1 MSSKSKFNIKDSVN
15 NATQKF
21 YNLSKQIM
29 SDRSNLG
36 TTLIWIVIVLLF
48 ILFVVYVHNVKYSL
62 QYKRCGT
69 SCSGANT
76 NCNLSTIYTRNSEFA
91 SSLSPINKNSPQCL
105 FFLRD
110 YYILTAFN
118 CCSGGN
124 YKNDY
129 VGLCNLIAVISQGV
143 RCLDFEVYSLN
154 NQPVVA
160 TSSSPMY
167 STCYK
172 ESYNSIP
179 FGDVMT
185 TIESYAYSNS
195 TCPNPTDPII
205 MHLRIKSANC
215 TMLDNLADVLEK
227 FDVLLLGPTFSYEFN
242 GNNLGSVPLLTF
254 SGVNNPSKQ
263 GKIIIIVDQMTNGII
278 TAIMNSKMWEYV
290 NMVSGSTF
298 MQIVPNSTLES
309 ESDLNNFIQYNM
321 TNMSMVIPDSGSNPA
336 NPNFLLSQLTG
347 CQMCAMRWQLPDINL
362 QLCTTSCI
370 STSIDPT
377 TNTNTTGVNTCFNSA
392 GFAFVLK
399 PSNLRYIPTTYD
411 VSSADPSLSY
421 APMIQTTQTGVP
433 NTSFT
438 YNY

>member
-1 MSSKSKFNIKDSVN
+1 MSSKINIKDTVN
-15 NATQKF
+15 NATQKV
-21 YNLSKQIM
+21 YNLSKQII

-36 TTLIWIVIVLLF
+36 TTLIWILIIL
-48 ILFVVYVHNVKYSL
+48 LFVVFIVYVNNVKNNL
-62 QYKRCGT
+62 QYKSCGS

-76 NCNLSTIYTRNSEFA
+76 NCNLATIYNRNSDFA
-91 SSLSPINKNSPQCL
+91 SKIAPINANSPQCL

-129 VGLCNLIAVISQGV
+129 VGVCNLIAVISQGV
-143 RCLDFEVYSLN
+143 RCLDFEIYSLK
-154 NQPVVA
+154 NQPIVA
-160 TSSSPMY
+160 TSSSPLY
-167 STCYK
+167 ATCYK
-172 ESYNSIP
+172 ESYNSVS

-185 TIESYAYSNS
+185 TIQSYAFSNS

-215 TMLDNLADVLEK
+215 TMMDNLATILENY
-227 FDVLLLGPTFSYEFN
+227 DSVLLGSAFSYEFN
-242 GNNLGSVPLLTF
+242 GNNLGSMPLLMF
-254 SGVNNPSKQ
+254 SGVNTPSKQ
-263 GKIIIIVDQMTNGII
+263 GKIIIIVDQMDNAII
-278 TAIMNSKMWEYV
+278 TAIMNSKLWEYV

-298 MQIVPNSTLES
+298 MQIIPNTTLES
-309 ESDLNNFIQYNM
+309 ESDLNDFIQYNM
-321 TNMSMVIPDSGSNPA
+321 TNMTMVIPDSGGNPS

-370 STSIDPT
+370 STSIDPSN
-377 TNTNTTGVNTCFNSA
+377 NTNPSGINTCFNQV

-399 PSNLRYIPTTYD
+399 PSNLRYVPTTID
-411 VSSADPSLSY
+411 VSAADPSLSY
-421 APMIQTTQTGVP
+421 YPIYNNVTFGSQTITTV
-433 NTSFT
+433 T
-438 YNY
+438 

>member
-1 MSSKSKFNIKDSVN
+1 MSSKMNIKDTVN
-15 NATQKF
+15 NATQKV

-36 TTLIWIVIVLLF
+36 TTLIWIIIILLF
-48 ILFVVYVHNVKYSL
+48 IVFVSYVHNVKNNL
-62 QYKRCGT
+62 QYKRCGS
-69 SCSGANT
+69 SCTQSNT
-76 NCNLSTIYTRNSEFA
+76 NCNLATVYNRNSEFA
-91 SSLSPINKNSPQCL
+91 SKITPINSSSPQCKL
-105 FFLRD
+105 FLRD

-143 RCLDFEVYSLN
+143 RCLDFEIYSLN
-154 NQPVVA
+154 NQPIVA

-167 STCYK
+167 PTCYK

-205 MHLRIKSANC
+205 IHLRIKSANC
-215 TMLDNLADVLEK
+215 TMMDNLANVLENY
-227 FDVLLLGPTFSYEFN
+227 DTLLLGPAFSYEFN
-242 GNNLGSVPLLTF
+242 GNNLGSMPLLMF

-263 GKIIIIVDQMTNGII
+263 GKIIIIVDQMDNAII
-278 TAIMNSKMWEYV
+278 TAIMNSKLWEYV

-298 MQIVPNSTLES
+298 MQIVPNNILES
-309 ESDLNNFIQYNM
+309 ESDLNDFIQYNM
-321 TNMSMVIPDSGSNPA
+321 TNMTMVIPDSGGNPS

-370 STSIDPT
+370 STSIDPN
-377 TNTNTTGVNTCFNSA
+377 TNTNPSGINTCFNQV

-411 VSSADPSLSY
+411 VSAADPSLSY
-421 APMIQTTQTGVP
+421 YP
-433 NTSFT
+433 NTNT
-438 YNY
+438 YTFASSTISGPG

>member
-1 MSSKSKFNIKDSVN
+1 MSTKSKFNIKDSVN
-15 NATQKF
+15 NATQNV
-21 YNLSKQIM
+21 YNLSKQIL

-69 SCSGANT
+69 SCIGANT
-76 NCNLSTIYTRNSEFA
+76 NCNLGTIYNRNSEFA
-91 SSLSPINKNSPQCL
+91 SKITSINQNSPQCL

-185 TIESYAYSNS
+185 TIENYAYSNS

-215 TMLDNLADVLEK
+215 TMLDNLADVFEK
-227 FDVLLLGPTFSYEFN
+227 FDTLLLGPAFSYEFN
-242 GNNLGSVPLLTF
+242 GNNLGSMPLLMF
-254 SGVNNPSKQ
+254 SGANNPSKQ

-278 TAIMNSKMWEYV
+278 TAIMNSKIWEYV

-298 MQIVPNSTLES
+298 MQIVSNTTLES

-321 TNMSMVIPDSGSNPA
+321 TNMSMVIPDSGGNPS

-347 CQMCAMRWQLPDINL
+347 CQMCAMRWQLSDINL
-362 QLCTTSCI
+362 ELCTTSCI

-377 TNTNTTGVNTCFNSA
+377 TNTNTNGVNTCFNSA

-399 PSNLRYIPTTYD
+399 PSNLRYIPTTFD
-411 VSSADPSLSY
+411 VSDVDASLSY
-421 APMIQTTQTGVP
+421 GPNYYSQRFGQQTIDYIG
-433 NTSFT
+433 
-438 YNY
+438 

>member
-1 MSSKSKFNIKDSVN
+1 MSSKIKDTVN
-15 NATQKF
+15 NATQKV

-36 TTLIWIVIVLLF
+36 TTLIWIVIILLF
-48 ILFVVYVHNVKYSL
+48 ILFIAYVHNVKYSL
-62 QYKRCGT
+62 QYKRCGS
-69 SCSGANT
+69 SCTQTNT
-76 NCNLSTIYTRNSEFA
+76 DCNLATLYNRNSEFA
-91 SSLSPINKNSPQCL
+91 SKIAPINATSQQCSGN
-105 FFLRD
+105 LRD
-110 YYILTAFN
+110 YYILTAYN

-154 NQPVVA
+154 NQPIIA
-160 TSSSPMY
+160 TTSSPLY

-185 TIESYAYSNS
+185 TIQNYAYSNS

-215 TMLDNLADVLEK
+215 TMLNNLANIFEN
-227 FDVLLLGPTFSYEFN
+227 FDTLLLGPEFSYEFN
-242 GNNLGSVPLLTF
+242 GNNLGALPLLTF
-254 SGVNNPSKQ
+254 SGINNPSKQ
-263 GKIIIIVDQMTNGII
+263 GNIIIIVDQMTNGII
-278 TAIMNSKMWEYV
+278 TAIMNSKLWEYV

-298 MQIVPNSTLES
+298 MQIVQNSTLES
-309 ESDLNNFIQYNM
+309 ESDLNDFIQYNM
-321 TNMSMVIPDSGSNPA
+321 VNMTMVIPDSGGNPA

-370 STSIDPT
+370 STSIDPS
-377 TNTNTTGVNTCFNSA
+377 TNTNPSGINTCFNQV

-399 PSNLRYIPTTYD
+399 PSNLRYSPTTFD
-411 VSSADPSLSY
+411 VSAADPSLSY
-421 APMIQTTQTGVP
+421 YPTAHTVQVGTQ
-433 NTSFT
+433 SYT
-438 YNY
+438 YYN

>member
-1 MSSKSKFNIKDSVN
+1 MSTKSKFNIKDSVN
-15 NATQKF
+15 NATQNV

-69 SCSGANT
+69 SCIGANT
-76 NCNLSTIYTRNSEFA
+76 NCNLATIYNRNSEFA
-91 SSLSPINKNSPQCL
+91 SKITSINQNSPQCL

-167 STCYK
+167 SACYK

-185 TIESYAYSNS
+185 TIENYAYSNS

-215 TMLDNLADVLEK
+215 TMLDNLADVFEK
-227 FDVLLLGPTFSYEFN
+227 FNTLLLGPAFSYEFN
-242 GNNLGSVPLLTF
+242 GNNLGSMPLLMF
-254 SGVNNPSKQ
+254 SGANNPSKQ

-278 TAIMNSKMWEYV
+278 TAIMNTKIWEYV

-298 MQIVPNSTLES
+298 MQIVSNTTLES
-309 ESDLNNFIQYNM
+309 ESDLSNFIQYNM
-321 TNMSMVIPDSGSNPA
+321 TNMSMVIPDSGGNPS

-347 CQMCAMRWQLPDINL
+347 CQMCAMRWQLSDINL
-362 QLCTTSCI
+362 ELCTTSCI
-370 STSIDPT
+370 STSIDPA

-399 PSNLRYIPTTYD
+399 PSNLRYIPTTFD
-411 VSSADPSLSY
+411 VSDVDASLSY
-421 APMIQTTQTGVP
+421 GPNYYTRPFGTQMYTIQG
-433 NTSFT
+433 
-438 YNY
+438 

>member
-1 MSSKSKFNIKDSVN
+1 MSSKINIKDTVN
-15 NATQKF
+15 NATQKV

-36 TTLIWIVIVLLF
+36 ATLIWVLIILLF
-48 ILFVVYVHNVKYSL
+48 IVFLVYVHNVKNNL
-62 QYKRCGT
+62 QYKRCGS

-76 NCNLSTIYTRNSEFA
+76 NCNLATIYNRNSEFA
-91 SSLSPINKNSPQCL
+91 STIAPINANSPQCL

-129 VGLCNLIAVISQGV
+129 VGVCNLIAVISQGV

-154 NQPVVA
+154 NQPIVA
-160 TSSSPMY
+160 TSSSPLY
-167 STCYK
+167 PTCYK
-172 ESYNSIP
+172 ESYNSVS

-185 TIESYAYSNS
+185 TIQNYAFSNS

-215 TMLDNLADVLEK
+215 TMMDNLATILENYVS
-227 FDVLLLGPTFSYEFN
+227 VLLGSAFSYEFN
-242 GNNLGSVPLLTF
+242 GNNLGSMPLLMF

-263 GKIIIIVDQMTNGII
+263 GKIIIIVDQMDNAII
-278 TAIMNSKMWEYV
+278 TAIMNSKLWEYV

-298 MQIVPNSTLES
+298 MQIIPNTTLES
-309 ESDLNNFIQYNM
+309 ESDLNDFIQYNM
-321 TNMSMVIPDSGSNPA
+321 TNMTMVIPDSGGNPS

-347 CQMCAMRWQLPDINL
+347 CQMCAMRWQLSDINL

-370 STSIDPT
+370 STSIDPS
-377 TNTNTTGVNTCFNSA
+377 TNTNPSGINTCFNQV

-399 PSNLRYIPTTYD
+399 PSNLRYIPTTFD
-411 VSSADPSLSY
+411 VSAADPSLSY
-421 APMIQTTQTGVP
+421 YPRYNNVTFGTQTITTV
-433 NTSFT
+433 T
-438 YNY
+438 